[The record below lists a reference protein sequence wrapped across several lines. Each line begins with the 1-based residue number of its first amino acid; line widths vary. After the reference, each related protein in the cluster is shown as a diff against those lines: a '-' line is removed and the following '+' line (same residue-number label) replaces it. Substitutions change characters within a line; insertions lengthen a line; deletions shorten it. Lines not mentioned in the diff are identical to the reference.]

1 MQHLT
6 QVTLFC
12 SSCLYT
18 VQNIMNVQT
27 LISYTAQHVV
37 WPWHRGVDLGREWRQ
52 TEQHASKPQPAK
64 CLEKLCSDKVVMFEK
79 QSLTLLTC
87 FSHFHFWVMTKT
99 LTKQLQVKS
108 RTGKQERQSCDWN
121 SVQIYQSQRLFGQ
134 RLHSFSSH
142 ISSVPDPVVTSAFVI
157 YFLSFVT
164 FTGLAFQV
172 CASPFVNNWW
182 WSAACWESK
191 AATGVWAAGTR
202 WQLALTWH
210 TNTHSHTYIWRYESH
225 WLFPH
230 SLPPSLSRLF
240 LHHRK

>member
-1 MQHLT
+1 MFRLWSVTQHSMWSDPDIVELI
-6 QVTLFC
+6 LEENDGKRNNM
-12 SSCLYT
+12 L
-18 VQNIMNVQT
+18 QNPN
-27 LISYTAQHVV
+27 LPS
-37 WPWHRGVDLGREWRQ
+37 
-52 TEQHASKPQPAK
+52 ASKNCAEIK
-64 CLEKLCSDKVVMFEK
+64 LWCLKNRA
-79 QSLTLLTC
+79 
-87 FSHFHFWVMTKT
+87 SHFSPVFLQRTVFYFWVMTKT

>member
-1 MQHLT
+1 M
-6 QVTLFC
+6 
-12 SSCLYT
+12 
-18 VQNIMNVQT
+18 
-27 LISYTAQHVV
+27 
-37 WPWHRGVDLGREWRQ
+37 
-52 TEQHASKPQPAK
+52 TE
-64 CLEKLCSDKVVMFEK
+64 
-79 QSLTLLTC
+79 
-87 FSHFHFWVMTKT
+87 T
-99 LTKQLQVKS
+99 LTKLLQVKS
-108 RTGKQERQSCDWN
+108 RTGKQGRQSCDWN
-121 SVQIYQSQRLFGQ
+121 AVRIYQSQRLFGQ

-182 WSAACWESK
+182 WSATCWESK
-191 AATGVWAAGTR
+191 AVTGVWAAGTR

-230 SLPPSLSRLF
+230 SLPLSLPSLPPSQEIVSNNNERWVLEVRYCSYDENQTSSLCTVVYLSCVRAGSYCSLTSLLVSGLVLVLKKVKF
-240 LHHRK
+240 MPHNDNCKTLHTKNK